1 MAIVKIGVVMERE
14 TLVTFSLRGLTQYF
28 VNSKTLV
35 GNCFRDFT
43 DTVKLDLGTILKE
56 RELRLRY

>member
-28 VNSKTLV
+28 VDSKALV
-35 GNCFRDFT
+35 RDCFRDFT
-43 DTVKLDLGTILKE
+43 NTVKLDLSTILKRKE
-56 RELRLRY
+56 MRLEY

>member
-1 MAIVKIGVVMERE
+1 MERE

-43 DTVKLDLGTILKE
+43 DTVKLDLSTILKRKRIGVKDIE
-56 RELRLRY
+56 